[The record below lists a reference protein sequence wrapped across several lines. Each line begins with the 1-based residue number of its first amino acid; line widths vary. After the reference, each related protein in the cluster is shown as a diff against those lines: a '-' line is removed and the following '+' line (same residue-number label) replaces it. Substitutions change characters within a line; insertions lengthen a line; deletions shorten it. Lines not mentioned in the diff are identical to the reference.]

1 MRIIKSV
8 LCPWFIGKSNIKKS
22 FCFCLCVLL
31 ALILCD
37 VSCSPSPNLT
47 VNYFL
52 ITPSPISPGESATLR
67 WSVTGSTSVE
77 IDNGIGEVSA
87 NGVQLIK
94 PDATTTYIVTAIN
107 TDRIIQ
113 DNATVIVKSHIAQS
127 PVPVPI
133 YPPIMPPD
141 AVTALVT
148 KVIDGDTIWVDIS
161 GKSYKVRYIGMD
173 TPETVHPFKP
183 VEYFGKEAS
192 QKNTELVG
200 GKTVYLE
207 KDVSE
212 KDKYGRLLRY
222 VWMDDVTM
230 VNAELVRLGYAYSYT
245 YPPDVRYQDLF
256 LLLQTEARE
265 NSRGLW
271 AKYP

>member
-1 MRIIKSV
+1 
-8 LCPWFIGKSNIKKS
+8 
-22 FCFCLCVLL
+22 
-31 ALILCD
+31 
-37 VSCSPSPNLT
+37 
-47 VNYFL
+47 
-52 ITPSPISPGESATLR
+52 
-67 WSVTGSTSVE
+67 VTGSTSVE

-87 NGVQLIK
+87 SGVLLIK
-94 PDATTTYIVTAIN
+94 PDATATYIITAIN

-113 DNATVIVKSHIAQS
+113 DNATIAVRSNIAQS

-133 YPPIMPPD
+133 YPPMKPPD
-141 AVTALVT
+141 AVKALVT
-148 KVIDGDTIWVDIS
+148 KVIDGDTIWVDVS

-192 QKNTELVG
+192 QKNTELVRS
-200 GKTVYLE
+200 KTVYLE

-222 VWMDDVTM
+222 VWTDDVTM

-245 YPPDVRYQDLF
+245 YPPDVKYQDLF
-256 LLLQTEARE
+256 LLLQREARE

-271 AKYP
+271 AKCP